1 MALRLAGEPF
11 LTIQGADNQGWV
23 REITAQDALPGLK
36 VDQQGTGRVFDFQ
49 DGGVSKMYMPDGG
62 DVTIAGSLDVG
73 TIAPGTGDLTI
84 NPACDVDFSN
94 NILRGVSQLRPP
106 ANTALWIVGN
116 QALTPRRQHG
126 MWSSSPLTPPLTPTL
141 RWPAAVPTA
150 TPTTPYWAQRADVT
164 TPIDPYSSGQLPY
177 VQVEPG

>member
-116 QALTPRRQHG
+116 KDNTEATARDVVVLTIDPAADAYVKVA
-126 MWSSSPLTPPLTPTL
+126 
-141 RWPAAVPTA
+141 AAVPTA
-150 TPTTPYWAQRADVT
+150 TPTTPY
-164 TPIDPYSSGQLPY
+164 
-177 VQVEPG
+177 